1 MSQKLKGKLWL
12 CCSVFVLLLFFV
24 LPVLFF
30 GNLVHANWECFQTN
44 CNRIK
49 DVTIEIIDGVTD
61 KGLTWAAEQGC
72 GGQRK

>member
-1 MSQKLKGKLWL
+1 
-12 CCSVFVLLLFFV
+12 
-24 LPVLFF
+24 
-30 GNLVHANWECFQTN
+30 LVHANWECFQTN